1 MTNPAKIQS
10 HVPALL
16 LFLVIILIQN
26 ISFGQTTYSLSA
38 KCIDRSP
45 DFLKNEIGLQTEF
58 PSRPVCIDY
67 VNKLPSLLQTKGFVN
82 ASLDSIF
89 FDTTS
94 AKLVLYIGQQYKWA
108 HIDIADADP
117 EVLAV
122 SGWKEQLFFNK
133 PINFDQ
139 LKGYQENMLIH
150 LENNGYPFAKIYLD
164 SISLMEDSVNARL
177 IIDKGPFYKIDSIR
191 VYGNAKI
198 SNSFLQH
205 YLDIPNGSVYN
216 REKLLRISKKIKELS
231 FLEEEQPSNMSLLGT
246 GSVLNLYLKQRRSS
260 QVNALIGFLPNN
272 DQLSSKK
279 LLITGEANVYLQNAF
294 GGGEA
299 LGLNWQQ
306 LQVKSPRLNIFY
318 RHPYLFNSP
327 LGVDFS
333 FDMLRKDSSYLNI
346 NLNLGARYV
355 LSESQSGKIF
365 LQHLQTI
372 ISQGGVNTAYVIA
385 TKTLPDIADVSS
397 LGLGLEFEKNKTNYR
412 FNPRSGY
419 QFTVGGSGG
428 TKKVK
433 KNNEI
438 LELKDP
444 SDPSFDFESLY
455 DTVKL
460 KSYQLRLLGG
470 VAKYFPV
477 GKQGTFKTAANGG
490 TILSDNIYRNEL
502 FQVGGYKMLRGF
514 DEESEY
520 LSQYVLGTL
529 EYRYLIGLNSF
540 FYGFIDGGWGRNNSH
555 SSKYTHTYFGTGL
568 GLALETKAGIFNL
581 AWAVGKR
588 DDTQFNLRQS
598 KIHFGFVNYF

>member
-10 HVPALL
+10 HLPALL
-16 LFLVIILIQN
+16 LFLTLFQV
-26 ISFGQTTYSLSA
+26 ISFGQTTYFLNA
-38 KCIDRSP
+38 KCVDKSP

-58 PSRPVCIDY
+58 PSRPNCVDY

-89 FDTTS
+89 FDTVS
-94 AKLVLYIGQQYKWA
+94 ARVVLYLGHQYKWA
-108 HIDIADADP
+108 NIDIADADP
-117 EVLAV
+117 QVLAV
-122 SGWKEQLFFNK
+122 AGWSEKIFSNK

-139 LKGYQENMLIH
+139 LKGYQENMLVH
-150 LENNGYPFAKIYLD
+150 LENNGYPFAKVFLD
-164 SISLMEDSVNARL
+164 SISLIEDSVNAKL
-177 IIDKGPFYKIDSIR
+177 IIDKGPFYRIDSIR

-216 REKLLRISKKIKELS
+216 REKLLLIPKKIKELS

-246 GSVLNLYLKQRRSS
+246 GSVLNLYLKHRRSS

-279 LLITGEANVYLQNAF
+279 LLITGEANIHLQNAF

-346 NLNLGARYV
+346 NLNLGGRYA

-365 LQHLQTI
+365 IQHLQTI
-372 ISQGGVNTAYVIA
+372 VSQGGVNEAKVIA
-385 TKTLPDIADVSS
+385 TKTLPDIADVST
-397 LGLGLEFEKNKTNYR
+397 LGLGVEFEKNKTNYR

-419 QFTVGGSGG
+419 YFNVGGSGG
-428 TKKVK
+428 TKKIK

-444 SDPSFDFESLY
+444 SDPSFDFEGLY

-460 KSYQLRLLGG
+460 KSYQIRLLGAI
-470 VAKYFPV
+470 AKYFPV
-477 GKQGTFKTAANGG
+477 GKQGTFKTSMNGG
-490 TILSDNIYRNEL
+490 GILSDNIYRNEL
-502 FQVGGYKMLRGF
+502 FQIGGYKLLRGF

-520 LSQYVLGTL
+520 LSQYVVGTF

-555 SSKYTHTYFGTGL
+555 SSNYTHTYIGTGL

-588 DDTQFNLRQS
+588 DDTQLNLRQS

>member
-1 MTNPAKIQS
+1 MPNPAKIQS
-10 HVPALL
+10 HLPAAL
-16 LFLVIILIQN
+16 LFLIIILIQN
-26 ISFGQTTYSLSA
+26 ISFGQTSYSLNA
-38 KCIDRSP
+38 KCVDKTP
-45 DFLKNEIGLQTEF
+45 EYLKNEIGLQTEF
-58 PSRPVCIDY
+58 LSRNVCIDY
-67 VNKLPSLLQTKGFVN
+67 VNKLPSLLQAKGFVN

-89 FDTTS
+89 FGTAS
-94 AKLVLYIGQQYKWA
+94 ARVVLYIGEQYKWA
-108 HIDIADADP
+108 HINIASADP
-117 EVLAV
+117 QILAV
-122 SGWKEQLFFNK
+122 SGWNGKLFSNK

-139 LKGYQENMLIH
+139 LRGFQENMLVH

-164 SISLMEDSVNARL
+164 SISLIEDSVNASL
-177 IIDKGPFYKIDSIR
+177 IVDKGPFYKIDSIR

-231 FLEEEQPSNMSLLGT
+231 FVEEEQPSNMSLLGT

-260 QVNALIGFLPNN
+260 QVNAIIGFLPNN

-279 LLITGEANVYLQNAF
+279 LLVTGEANINLQNAF

-327 LGVDFS
+327 LGVDFA

-372 ISQGGVNTAYVIA
+372 VSQGGINEAQVIA
-385 TKTLPDIADVSS
+385 TKTLPDVADISS
-397 LGLGLEFEKNKTNYR
+397 LGLGVEFEKNKTNYK

-419 QFTVGGSGG
+419 QFNVGGSGG
-428 TKKVK
+428 TKKIK
-433 KNNEI
+433 KNNQI
-438 LELKDP
+438 LELEDP
-444 SDPSFDFESLY
+444 SDPSFNFDGLY

-460 KSYQLRLLGG
+460 KSYQLRLLGT
-470 VAKYFPV
+470 VAKYFPL
-477 GKQGTFKTAANGG
+477 GKQGTFKTAFNGG
-490 TILSDNIYRNEL
+490 TILSDNIYKNEL
-502 FQVGGYKMLRGF
+502 FQIGGYKMLRGF

-520 LSQYVLGTL
+520 LSQYVVGTL

-540 FYGFIDGGWGRNNSH
+540 FFGFLDGGWGRNNSH
-555 SSKYTHTYFGTGL
+555 SSKFTHTYIGTGL

>member
-1 MTNPAKIQS
+1 MPNPAKIQS
-10 HVPALL
+10 HLPAALL
-16 LFLVIILIQN
+16 FFIIILIQN
-26 ISFGQTTYSLSA
+26 ISFGQISYTLNA
-38 KCIDRSP
+38 KSVDKTP
-45 DFLKNEIGLQTEF
+45 DFLKSEIGLQTEF
-58 PSRPVCIDY
+58 PSRAVCIDY

-94 AKLVLYIGQQYKWA
+94 ARLVLYIGEQYKWA
-108 HIDIADADP
+108 HINIAAADP
-117 EVLAV
+117 QVLSV
-122 SGWKEQLFFNK
+122 SGWNGKIFSNK
-133 PINFDQ
+133 PMNFDQ
-139 LKGYQENMLIH
+139 LRGFQENMLVY

-164 SISLMEDSVNARL
+164 SISLIEDSVKASL
-177 IIDKGPFYKIDSIR
+177 MIEKGPFYKIDSIR

-198 SNSFLQH
+198 SNTFLQH

-216 REKLLRISKKIKELS
+216 REKLLRISKKIRELS
-231 FLEEEQPSNMSLLGT
+231 FVEEEQPSNMSLLGT

-260 QVNALIGFLPNN
+260 QVNAIIGFLPNN

-279 LLITGEANVYLQNAF
+279 LLVTGEANINLQNAF

-306 LQVKSPRLNIFY
+306 VQVKSPRLNIFY

-346 NLNLGARYV
+346 NLNLGVRYV
-355 LSESQSGKIF
+355 LSESQSGKIY

-372 ISQGGVNTAYVIA
+372 VSQGGINEAQVIA
-385 TKTLPDIADVSS
+385 SKTLPDIADVSS
-397 LGLGLEFEKNKTNYR
+397 LGLGVEFEKNKTNYR

-419 QFTVGGSGG
+419 QFNIGGSGG
-428 TKKVK
+428 TKKIK

-444 SDPSFDFESLY
+444 SDPSFDFNGLY

-460 KSYQLRLLGG
+460 KSYQLRLLGA
-470 VAKYFPV
+470 VAKYFPM
-477 GKQGTFKTAANGG
+477 GKQGTIKTAISGA

-502 FQVGGYKMLRGF
+502 FQIGGYKMLRGF

-520 LSQYVLGTL
+520 LSQYVVGTL

-540 FYGFIDGGWGRNNSH
+540 FFGFVDGGWGRNNSH
-555 SSKYTHTYFGTGL
+555 SSKYTHTYIGTGL

-588 DDTQFNLRQS
+588 DDTHFNLRQS

>member
-10 HVPALL
+10 HLPVTL

-26 ISFGQTTYSLSA
+26 ISFGQTNYFLNA
-38 KCIDRSP
+38 RSVDKTP
-45 DFLKNEIGLQTEF
+45 EFLKDDLGLQTEF
-58 PSRPVCIDY
+58 ATRALCIDY
-67 VNKLPSLLQTKGFVN
+67 VNKLPSFLQAKGFVN

-89 FDTTS
+89 FDTAS
-94 AKLVLYIGQQYKWA
+94 AKLVLYLGQQYKWA
-108 HIDIADADP
+108 HINIASADP
-117 EVLAV
+117 QVLSV
-122 SGWKEQLFFNK
+122 SGWNAKVFSNK

-139 LKGYQENMLIH
+139 LKGVQENMLIH

-164 SISLMEDSVNARL
+164 SISLNGDSVNASL
-177 IIDKGPFYKIDSIR
+177 MIDKGPFYKIDSIR

-216 REKLLRISKKIKELS
+216 REKLLRISKKISELS
-231 FLEEEQPSNMSLLGT
+231 FVEEEQPSNMSLLGT
-246 GSVLNLYLKQRRSS
+246 GSVLNLYLKPRRSS

-279 LLITGEANVYLQNAF
+279 LLITGEANINLQNAF

-327 LGVDFS
+327 LGFDFS

-346 NLNLGARYV
+346 NLNLGARYM

-372 ISQGGVNTAYVIA
+372 ISQGGINEAQVIA

-397 LGLGLEFEKNKTNYR
+397 LGLGVEFEKNKTNYR

-419 QFTVGGSGG
+419 QFTIGGSGG
-428 TKKVK
+428 TKKIK

-444 SDPSFDFESLY
+444 SDPSFDFNGLY

-460 KSYQLRLLGG
+460 KSYQLRLLGA
-470 VAKYFPV
+470 VAKYFPA
-477 GKQGTFKTAANGG
+477 GKQSTFKTAISGA

-502 FQVGGYKMLRGF
+502 FQIGGYKLLRGF

-520 LSQYVLGTL
+520 LSQYVVGTF
-529 EYRYLIGLNSF
+529 EYRYLIGRNSF
-540 FYGFIDGGWGRNNSH
+540 FFGFVDGGWGRNNSH
-555 SSKYTHTYFGTGL
+555 SSKYTHTYLGTGL

-588 DDTQFNLRQS
+588 DDTQLNLRQS
-598 KIHFGFVNYF
+598 KIHFGFINYF

>member
-1 MTNPAKIQS
+1 MPNPAKIQS
-10 HVPALL
+10 HLPAAL
-16 LFLVIILIQN
+16 LFLIIILIQN
-26 ISFGQTTYSLSA
+26 ISFGQTSYFLIA
-38 KCIDRSP
+38 RSV
-45 DFLKNEIGLQTEF
+45 DKTSEFLKNEIGLQTEF

-67 VNKLPSLLQTKGFVN
+67 VNKLPSLLQAKGFVN

-94 AKLVLYIGQQYKWA
+94 ARLVLYIGEQYKWA
-108 HIDIADADP
+108 HINIASADP
-117 EVLAV
+117 QVLSV
-122 SGWKEQLFFNK
+122 SGWNGKIFSNK
-133 PINFDQ
+133 PMNFDQ
-139 LKGYQENMLIH
+139 LRGFQENMLIY

-164 SISLMEDSVNARL
+164 SISLTEDSVNASL
-177 IIDKGPFYKIDSIR
+177 MIEKGPFYKIDSIR
-191 VYGNAKI
+191 VYGSAKI
-198 SNSFLQH
+198 SNTFLQH

-216 REKLLRISKKIKELS
+216 REKLLRISKKIRELS
-231 FLEEEQPSNMSLLGT
+231 FVEEEQPSNMSLLGS

-279 LLITGEANVYLQNAF
+279 LLVTGEANINLQNAF

-372 ISQGGVNTAYVIA
+372 VSQGGINEAQVIA
-385 TKTLPDIADVSS
+385 SKTLPDIADVSS
-397 LGLGLEFEKNKTNYR
+397 LGLGVEFEKNKTNYR

-419 QFTVGGSGG
+419 QLTVGGSGG
-428 TKKVK
+428 TKKIK

-444 SDPSFDFESLY
+444 SDPSFDFDGLY

-460 KSYQLRLLGG
+460 KSYQLRLLGAI
-470 VAKYFPV
+470 AKYFPI
-477 GKQGTFKTAANGG
+477 GKQGTFKTAISGA
-490 TILSDNIYRNEL
+490 TLLSDNIYRNEL
-502 FQVGGYKMLRGF
+502 FQIGGYKMLRGF

-520 LSQYVLGTL
+520 LSQYVVGTL

-540 FYGFIDGGWGRNNSH
+540 FFGFVDGGWGRNNSH
-555 SSKYTHTYFGTGL
+555 SSKYTHTYIGTGL

-598 KIHFGFVNYF
+598 KIHFGFINYF

>member
-10 HVPALL
+10 HLPAVL
-16 LFLVIILIQN
+16 LFLIIILFQGV
-26 ISFGQTTYSLSA
+26 SFGQTTYFLDA
-38 KCIDRSP
+38 KCLDKTP
-45 DFLKNEIGLQTEF
+45 EFLKNEIGLQTEF
-58 PSRPVCIDY
+58 SSRPNCIDY
-67 VNKLPSLLQTKGFVN
+67 VNKLPSFLQAKGFVN

-89 FDTTS
+89 FDTAS
-94 AKLVLYIGQQYKWA
+94 ARVVLYLGQQYKWA
-108 HIDIADADP
+108 HIDIASADP
-117 EVLAV
+117 QVLSV
-122 SGWKEQLFFNK
+122 SGWNAKVFSNK

-139 LKGYQENMLIH
+139 LKGVQETMLVH
-150 LENNGYPFAKIYLD
+150 LENNGYPFAKVYLD
-164 SISLMEDSVNARL
+164 SISLIEDSVNAKL
-177 IIDKGPFYKIDSIR
+177 IIDKGPFYRIDSIR

-216 REKLLRISKKIKELS
+216 REKLIRISKKIKELS

-246 GSVLNLYLKQRRSS
+246 GSVLNLYLKHRRSS

-279 LLITGEANVYLQNAF
+279 LLVTGEANVHLQNAF

-346 NLNLGARYV
+346 NLNLGGRYA

-365 LQHLQTI
+365 IQHLQTI
-372 ISQGGVNTAYVIA
+372 VSQGGVNEAQVIA
-385 TKTLPDIADVSS
+385 TKALPDIADVST
-397 LGLGLEFEKNKTNYR
+397 LGLGVEFEKNKTNYR

-419 QFTVGGSGG
+419 QFNVGGSGG
-428 TKKVK
+428 TKKIK

-444 SDPSFDFESLY
+444 SDPSFDFAGLY

-460 KSYQLRLLGG
+460 KSYQIRLLGAI
-470 VAKYFPV
+470 AKYFPV
-477 GKQGTFKTAANGG
+477 GKQGTFKTSMNGG
-490 TILSDNIYRNEL
+490 GILSDNIYRNEL
-502 FQVGGYKMLRGF
+502 FQIGGYKLLRGF

-520 LSQYVLGTL
+520 LSQYVVGTF

-555 SSKYTHTYFGTGL
+555 SANYTHTYIGTGL

-588 DDTQFNLRQS
+588 DDTQLNLRQS
-598 KIHFGFVNYF
+598 KVHFGFVNYF

>member
-1 MTNPAKIQS
+1 MPNAAKIQS
-10 HVPALL
+10 HLPASLL
-16 LFLVIILIQN
+16 CVIIILVQN
-26 ISFGQTTYSLSA
+26 FSFGQTTYSLNA
-38 KCIDRSP
+38 KCVDKAP
-45 DFLKNEIGLQTEF
+45 EFLKNDLGLQTEF
-58 PSRPVCIDY
+58 KSRAICIDY
-67 VNKLPSLLQTKGFVN
+67 VNKLPSLLHAKGFVN

-89 FDTTS
+89 FDTVS
-94 AKLVLYIGQQYKWA
+94 ARLVLYIGQQYKWA
-108 HIDIADADP
+108 HIDIASADP
-117 EVLAV
+117 QVLAV
-122 SGWKEQLFFNK
+122 SGWNGKLFSNK

-139 LKGYQENMLIH
+139 LKSFQENMLVH

-164 SISLMEDSVNARL
+164 SISLIEDSVNANL
-177 IIDKGPFYKIDSIR
+177 MIDKGPYYKIDSIR

-198 SNSFLQH
+198 SNNFLQH

-216 REKLLRISKKIKELS
+216 REKLLRISKKIRELS
-231 FLEEEQPSNMSLLGT
+231 FVEEEQPSNMSLLGT

-260 QVNALIGFLPNN
+260 QVSAIIGFLPNN

-279 LLITGEANVYLQNAF
+279 LLVTGEANINLQNAF

-346 NLNLGARYV
+346 HLNLGARYV

-372 ISQGGVNTAYVIA
+372 VSQGGINEAQVIA
-385 TKTLPDIADVSS
+385 SKTLPDIADVSS
-397 LGLGLEFEKNKTNYR
+397 LGLGVEFEKNKTNYK

-419 QFTVGGSGG
+419 QFNIGGSGG
-428 TKKVK
+428 TKKIK

-438 LELKDP
+438 LDLEDP
-444 SDPSFDFESLY
+444 SDPSFDFDGLY

-460 KSYQLRLLGG
+460 KSYQLRLLGA
-470 VAKYFPV
+470 VSKYFPI
-477 GKQGTFKTAANGG
+477 GKQSTFKTAIGGG

-502 FQVGGYKMLRGF
+502 FQIGGYKLLRGF

-520 LSQYVLGTL
+520 LSQYVVGTL

-540 FYGFIDGGWGRNNSH
+540 FFGFVDGGWGRNNSH
-555 SSKYTHTYFGTGL
+555 SSKYTHTYIGTGL

>member
-1 MTNPAKIQS
+1 MPDPAKIQR
-10 HVPALL
+10 HLPAVL
-16 LFLVIILIQN
+16 LFLIIILIQK
-26 ISFGQTTYSLSA
+26 ISFGQTSYILNA
-38 KCIDRSP
+38 KGVDKP
-45 DFLKNEIGLQTEF
+45 PEFLKNEIGVQSGF
-58 PSRPVCIDY
+58 PSRAVCIDY
-67 VNKLPSLLQTKGFVN
+67 INKLPSLLQSKGFVN

-89 FDTTS
+89 FDSTS
-94 AKLVLYIGQQYKWA
+94 ARLVLYIGQQYKWA
-108 HIDIADADP
+108 HINIAAADP
-117 EVLAV
+117 QVLSV
-122 SGWKEQLFFNK
+122 SGWNGKIFSNK
-133 PINFDQ
+133 PVNFEQ
-139 LKGYQENMLIH
+139 LKGFQENMLVY

-164 SISLMEDSVNARL
+164 SIRLIEDSVNASL
-177 IIDKGPFYKIDSIR
+177 MIDKGPFYKIDSIR

-198 SNSFLQH
+198 SNNFLQH

-216 REKLLRISKKIKELS
+216 REKLLRISKKISELS
-231 FLEEEQPSNMSLLGT
+231 FVEEEQPSNMSLLGT

-260 QVNALIGFLPNN
+260 QVNAIIGFLPNN

-279 LLITGEANVYLQNAF
+279 LLVTGEANVNLQNAF

-372 ISQGGVNTAYVIA
+372 VSQGGINEAQVIA
-385 TKTLPDIADVSS
+385 SKTLPDIADVSS
-397 LGLGLEFEKNKTNYR
+397 LGLGVEFEKNKTNYR
-412 FNPRSGY
+412 FNPRRGY
-419 QFTVGGSGG
+419 LFNVGGSGG
-428 TKKVK
+428 TKKIR

-438 LELKDP
+438 LELEDP
-444 SDPSFDFESLY
+444 SDPSFDFDGLY

-460 KSYQLRLLGG
+460 KSYQLRLLAA
-470 VAKYFPV
+470 VAKYFPI
-477 GKQGTFKTAANGG
+477 GKQGTFKTALNGG

-502 FQVGGYKMLRGF
+502 FQIGGYKLLRGF

-520 LSQYVLGTL
+520 LSQYTVGTL

-540 FYGFIDGGWGRNNSH
+540 FFGFVDGGWGRNNSQ
-555 SSKYTHTYFGTGL
+555 SSNYTHTYIGTGL
-568 GLALETKAGIFNL
+568 GLALETKAGVFNL

-588 DDTQFNLRQS
+588 DDTPFNLRQS